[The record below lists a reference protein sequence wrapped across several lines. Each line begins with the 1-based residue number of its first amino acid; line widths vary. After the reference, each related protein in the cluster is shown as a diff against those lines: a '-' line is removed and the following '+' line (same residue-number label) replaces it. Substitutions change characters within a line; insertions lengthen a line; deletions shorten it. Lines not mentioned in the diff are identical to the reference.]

1 MVQGLNV
8 DADEVVGWR
17 LVVKP
22 ELMAG
27 EGVAMLD
34 RVEVEG
40 VEPEV
45 ELRRCTVTVTL
56 LQDLQHI
63 RWKSGREQ

>member
-1 MVQGLNV
+1 M
-8 DADEVVGWR
+8 
-17 LVVKP
+17 KP
-22 ELMAG
+22 ELMTG
-27 EGVAMLD
+27 EVVAMLD

-45 ELRRCTVTVTL
+45 ELRRCTATVTL